1 MAEFL
6 AALSNNVENAH
17 SPSIILDRP
26 QVRVEDCTRPAAVM
40 YATRSARTPS
50 PPRRRHHFFPTAR
63 EPDSLRL
70 ITAIQLGHTQCLRNF
85 LEDVCTLRVP
95 PSGGQQTVSPNRTF
109 NCIVDKRE
117 VPKGDYDLVTV
128 KRHLTYTNSD
138 DPHAQA
144 VSSFSQVYEFEQTS
158 NPLIWAVD
166 CHEWACLR
174 LMCSLQTSDL
184 RGNEGPLGVSGG
196 TALYNPSQPQMVT
209 RRVTNNRGERGQTGG
224 NGFTFGTNSACCPVA
239 AQRRHANQACLNYC
253 EAPLTLES
261 RLKPFAAVMLSVSFS
276 SLRPG
281 KAGHYRSKSAQC
293 SPKRTLSPPRKSAT
307 PSATPTG
314 RYDLMRQASPTS
326 PQRRDSCRSRDEH
339 RNNDVVLIGS
349 RRDMRSSGASSGSR
363 LKRPT
368 PYRHYW
374 IRGSYTYQSLL
385 DYFMAVGYEVVGTNW
400 SCKPSPDVVSAP
412 FSNIQG
418 QCEHCR
424 QDYDYPDCPNYPVG
438 PQDPRNNIFL
448 RHFSQLGVMLDS
460 SGVSVNRLDA
470 VLAFN
475 ALSFSAGR
483 RLAGWCCHGAEGDL
497 TIHSSLE
504 AVTSPVFEPL
514 IEWRILATLID
525 NGLNEFEWLE
535 FLSPQHNPIG
545 QALCVLAWPIY
556 GWSQQEAANAYA
568 LGAQRRYSHT
578 RRSRR
583 RSSSPMVVCYP
594 LVEFG
599 MALKQQACLLLINLW
614 ALGAFTA
621 HHITRNSGTRLW
633 DRSGRSRSYTATMD
647 GGDLR
652 RIMLK
657 TVALLPGSGNMEPLG
672 LLRRWSYFQGLWRS
686 ALSGTPLPEAPPE
699 IGVCIR
705 HATSSSP
712 QLQRRME
719 EEEEEGGEGE
729 KGKGE
734 EGNEV
739 EEAEKEEEEH
749 KRNPREQKCPPS
761 APVFPA
767 SSLHLKHPSF
777 SDNRSYQPVCLRL
790 QARRAIRRYFLNAQN
805 ARHGQN
811 AGRGFQAQLE
821 NTGLSPL
828 LRNFLGYFHKFE
840 QLLSVE
846 LPQGLQA
853 IVAAVKAEDP
863 ANFQLPS

>member
-6 AALSNNVENAH
+6 VPLSNTVENAH
-17 SPSIILDRP
+17 SPRIILDRS
-26 QVRVEDCTRPAAVM
+26 QVRPEDCTRPAAVM

-50 PPRRRHHFFPTAR
+50 PPRRHHHLFPTAR

-85 LEDVCTLRVP
+85 LEDVCTLRAP
-95 PSGGQQTVSPNRTF
+95 PSGQRAASPNRTF

-128 KRHLTYTNSD
+128 KRHLIYTNSD

-144 VSSFSQVYEFEQTS
+144 VSSVSQVYEFEQTS

-166 CHEWACLR
+166 CQEWACLR
-174 LMCSLQTSDL
+174 LMCTLQTSDL
-184 RGNEGPLGVSGG
+184 RGNEAFLGVSSG

-209 RRVTNNRGERGQTGG
+209 RRVTNNRGERVQTGA
-224 NGFTFGTNSACCPVA
+224 NGFTFGTSSACCPVA

-253 EAPLTLES
+253 DAPLTLES

-276 SLRPG
+276 SLSPG
-281 KAGHYRSKSAQC
+281 KAGHYRSRSAQC

-326 PQRRDSCRSRDEH
+326 PSRRDSCRSPDEH

-349 RRDMRSSGASSGSR
+349 RRDARTSGASSGSR

-400 SCKPSPDVVSAP
+400 SCKRSPDVVSAP

-438 PQDPRNNIFL
+438 PQDPRNDLFL
-448 RHFSQLGVMLDS
+448 RHFSQLEMMLDS

-483 RLAGWCCHGAEGDL
+483 RLAGWCCHGVEGDL
-497 TIHSSLE
+497 TVHSSLD
-504 AVTSPVFEPL
+504 AVAGPIFEPL

-535 FLSPQHNPIG
+535 FLSPQQNPIG
-545 QALCVLAWPIY
+545 QALCVLAWPVY
-556 GWSQQEAANAYA
+556 GWSLQESANAYA
-568 LGAQRRYSHT
+568 LGAHRRYSHT

-699 IGVCIR
+699 IG
-705 HATSSSP
+705 
-712 QLQRRME
+712 
-719 EEEEEGGEGE
+719 
-729 KGKGE
+729 
-734 EGNEV
+734 
-739 EEAEKEEEEH
+739 
-749 KRNPREQKCPPS
+749 
-761 APVFPA
+761 
-767 SSLHLKHPSF
+767 HPSF

-811 AGRGFQAQLE
+811 AGRGFQAQLA

-863 ANFQLPS
+863 ANFQLTS